1 MKYSKFINYF
11 TNMCNISFLAIYIYV
26 ASKKRIGWKIGTKL
40 GFRPCPIFHPCAP
53 AVLINCW
60 LCFLRLDVCMDD
72 FVVAAAA
79 DEDTRK
85 TEEPFP
91 STSSSSCDEL

>member
-1 MKYSKFINYF
+1 
-11 TNMCNISFLAIYIYV
+11 
-26 ASKKRIGWKIGTKL
+26 
-40 GFRPCPIFHPCAP
+40 
-53 AVLINCW
+53 
-60 LCFLRLDVCMDD
+60 MDD